1 MNDKYKTINNDL
13 KEISM
18 YDYNLDKHIKNAI
31 TNELI

>member
-1 MNDKYKTINNDL
+1 MNDKYKMVYSDL